1 MGHCG
6 SKTATTTCCNASKR
20 TNAAVAVE
28 AVNTGAPKQFYQV
41 LGAVQ
46 ALKEAAIQ
54 ARDAQLQQKLNLNE
68 ATKDA
73 LAVVKKYL
81 AKTQLLSPANKARL
95 SRCLFQV
102 LEAMEQ
108 RQAAYKEELRM
119 VNEVGRALHK
129 MPSL

>member
-6 SKTATTTCCNASKR
+6 SKTATTTCGNAPKR
-20 TNAAVAVE
+20 TSAAVK
-28 AVNTGAPKQFYQV
+28 AVNKGAPKQFDQV

-73 LAVVKKYL
+73 LAMVKEYL
-81 AKTQLLSPANKARL
+81 AKTQSLSPANKARL

-129 MPSL
+129 IPSL